1 MNAQA
6 RAGEVL
12 AAAGLSFDHVVSAQL
27 LLHRPDGHGDID
39 LPPLNDIYAGK
50 GSYLLYCVRCG
61 WFRPTQVARK
71 RAEIYR
77 IPHMICAPTK
87 AVLGPRHEVDRD

>member
-12 AAAGLSFDHVVSAQL
+12 GAAGLSFDHVVSAQL
-27 LLHRPDGHGDID
+27 LLHRPDSHGDID

-50 GSYLLYCVRCG
+50 SSYLSLY
-61 WFRPTQVARK
+61 
-71 RAEIYR
+71 
-77 IPHMICAPTK
+77 
-87 AVLGPRHEVDRD
+87 VL

>member
-1 MNAQA
+1 MNVQA

-27 LLHRPDGHGDID
+27 LLHRPDDHGDID

-50 GSYLLYCVRCG
+50 SSYLALYCTSRQD
-61 WFRPTQVARK
+61 PS
-71 RAEIYR
+71 Y
-77 IPHMICAPTK
+77 
-87 AVLGPRHEVDRD
+87 L

>member
-12 AAAGLSFDHVVSAQL
+12 GAAGLSFNHVVSTQL
-27 LLHRPDGHGDID
+27 LLHRPDSHGDID
-39 LPPLNDIYAGK
+39 LPPLNDIYAGTS
-50 GSYLLYCVRCG
+50 SYLLYCVPCG
-61 WFRPTQVARK
+61 WFRCRPEAGN
-71 RAEIYR
+71 IYR

-87 AVLGPRHEVDRD
+87 AVLGSKA